1 MNELLETFTSHL
13 KAVLTRA
20 LCLAVEEGGDTIAP
34 THLLWA
40 LGTEDGCIG
49 AEILRKAGA
58 TPASLRRLV
67 FLDEAGLPDDAIMR
81 ASKITPLLSEES
93 KAIIEKAVHAAGVH
107 GHRYVGTEHLLHGIV
122 EAKTPEIA
130 TYFAADD
137 ISETVIRDNL
147 STVFQT
153 TANFPEPLENAKG
166 TRAAVKQSEDKKPCE
181 ECGHIHDD
189 RDHGD
194 EKDSALGYFTTELT
208 DPEVANTID
217 PVIGRD
223 EEINRVIA
231 ILARRTKNNPLLL
244 GEPGVGKTAIA
255 EGLAKR
261 ILEGTVPD
269 AVLRLHVHR
278 LDMSALVAG
287 TMYRGDF
294 EARVTQLLEELQERD
309 DVVLFIDEIH
319 TIIGAGAA
327 SGSLD
332 AANMLKPALA
342 RGELRCIGA
351 TTSAE
356 YKKHIMVDAALERR
370 FATVTVRE
378 PSAKETVAVL
388 AGIKHRYEAHHG
400 VTYPETALETIVRIA
415 ERYMTGKQFPDKA
428 IDLLDEAGAQANV
441 TRKTTDRRALKI
453 RALETEL
460 ATIRTSKTSAVTNE
474 RFPDAVALKEK
485 ETALQHEIDE
495 LKAMPD
501 TRPPLTITSDMILTV
516 ASKTTGIPLTR
527 LNADDHESL
536 RSLDERLQKHVVAQ
550 HSAIATVAN
559 AMRRAKLGFA
569 KPNHPLASFLFAGP
583 SGVGKT
589 ALAKALAVEMF
600 GDAKALVRFDMSEFA
615 EGFSV
620 SKLVGAPAGYVGY
633 REGAKLSDAL
643 RDRPHAVI
651 LFDELEKAHKDV
663 QALLLQIL
671 DEGSITDATG
681 TKVHFQ
687 QSVVIMTTNAGQDR
701 LQKKNLGFHETQHPT
716 SEMHD
721 DLRAVFEEQFRP
733 ELVNRIGHICVF
745 NPLKSE
751 DIVQITK
758 LAITDMIA
766 RLHTAKLSVTLPKK
780 LAETL
785 AKHVKTHHGARDV
798 HRVLEEHL
806 EHTIAN
812 AILATKRPKS
822 HLNVIIEKNGNIK
835 VR

>member
-20 LCLAVEEGGDTIAP
+20 LCLAVEEGGETISP

-40 LGTEDGCIG
+40 LGTENGSIG

-58 TPASLRRLV
+58 TPGAFQRLAY
-67 FLDEAGLPDDAIMR
+67 LSDAGLPEDAMLR
-81 ASKITPLLSEES
+81 ASKVTPLLSAES
-93 KAIIEKAVHAAGVH
+93 KAIIEKAVHAAGTH
-107 GHRYVGTEHLLHGIV
+107 GHRYVGTEHLLHGITQ
-122 EAKTPEIA
+122 AKTKA
-130 TYFAADD
+130 TADFFVMSSVNEK
-137 ISETVIRDNL
+137 IIRDNL
-147 STVFQT
+147 ETVFQT
-153 TANFPEPLENAKG
+153 TANFPEPLDGNKG
-166 TRAAVKQSEDKKPCE
+166 SRPNTKTTEEKKPCE
-181 ECGHIHDD
+181 DCGEVHNDD
-189 RDHGD
+189 EHGD

-208 DPEVANTID
+208 DKDIAESID

-223 EEINRVIA
+223 EEIDRVVA

-261 ILEGTVPD
+261 ILAGTVPD
-269 AVLRLHVHR
+269 AIQRLHIHR
-278 LDMSALVAG
+278 LDMAALVAG

-294 EARVTQLLEELQERD
+294 EARITQLLEELHDRD

-319 TIIGAGAA
+319 TIVGAGSA
-327 SGSLD
+327 SGTMD

-356 YKKHIMVDAALERR
+356 FKKHIMVDAALERR

-378 PSAKETVAVL
+378 PSATETIAVL
-388 AGIKHRYEAHHG
+388 KGIKHHYEKHHSVRYSDE
-400 VTYPETALETIVRIA
+400 VLESIVRVA
-415 ERYMTGKQFPDKA
+415 ERYMTSKQFPDKA
-428 IDLLDEAGAQANV
+428 IDLLDEAGAHVNV
-441 TRKTTDRRALKI
+441 NRKMTNKSILKRRTLESDLINIRKLKEEAI
-453 RALETEL
+453 TKEHFDAATMFKEEEAHLVHTL
-460 ATIRTSKTSAVTNE
+460 AT
-474 RFPDAVALKEK
+474 LKESPV
-485 ETALQHEIDE
+485 THPAIS
-495 LKAMPD
+495 
-501 TRPPLTITSDMILTV
+501 ITHDMILAV
-516 ASKTTGIPLTR
+516 ASKTTGVPLER
-527 LNADDHESL
+527 LTADDHDVL
-536 RSLDERLQKHVVAQ
+536 RSIDERLQKHVIAQ
-550 HSAIATVAN
+550 HSAVAIVAS

-589 ALAKALAVEMF
+589 ALAKALALEMF
-600 GDAKALVRFDMSEFA
+600 GDAKALIRFDMSEFA

-681 TKVHFQ
+681 AKVNFQ
-687 QSVVIMTTNAGQDR
+687 HSIVIMTTNAGQDR
-701 LQKKNLGFHETQHPT
+701 LQKKNLGFHEVQNPATQI
-716 SEMHD
+716 HD

-745 NPLKSE
+745 NPLKSD
-751 DIVQITK
+751 DIVAITK
-758 LAITDMIA
+758 LAIDDMIG
-766 RLHTAKLSVTLPKK
+766 RLKTAKLTVTLPKK

-785 AKHVKTHHGARDV
+785 AKHVKTAHGARDV

-806 EHTIAN
+806 EHSIAN
-812 AILATKRPKS
+812 AILATKRPKT
-822 HLNVIIEKNGNIK
+822 HIHVTLAKDGAIQVK
-835 VR
+835 